1 MSAARETDRD
11 EVMEVRPA
19 AWGGVLVPPA
29 NPTVEPELARC
40 VDSKI
45 ALFAARFP
53 VMPGTALEQHL
64 RDGAGERPVAGTR
77 ASGIAAETVEP
88 PDGLAVE
95 AQAGGEAEPPSVHR
109 AEADPASPPG
119 GQGLADGTRRVN

>member
-1 MSAARETDRD
+1 PRGHADAYPPHRSQGGWRSSVARAGARDGREHHQSLSILADHRDARHGACRMSAARETDRD

-53 VMPGTALEQHL
+53 VMPGTALEQRNQRYL
-64 RDGAGERPVAGTR
+64 ELYRE
-77 ASGIAAETVEP
+77 S
-88 PDGLAVE
+88 
-95 AQAGGEAEPPSVHR
+95 
-109 AEADPASPPG
+109 
-119 GQGLADGTRRVN
+119 